1 MAGANVFILFDT
13 SNYMYR
19 GFVFAQD
26 AIAEFVRS
34 LDNPDRVAF
43 YSYSR
48 DLSRATT
55 LTPDRNQVLR
65 GVRTTVAGDDAALYN
80 ALLMTLKDAGQNT
93 GRKVVVVFSN
103 GPDNYSM
110 VPPED
115 VAELAQSKGIPIY
128 MISTREA
135 KLEPVSSTVFKRM
148 SAATGGEAYFA
159 KTWREQQKAF
169 ASIRND
175 LAHLYSV
182 SYYPQPNPNRG
193 WRTIT
198 VKLKG
203 ERMKR
208 YPHPDPQRLSA
219 GKLARGG
226 GAGGSATVSRA
237 GFGNI
242 ELNRLTVCKRR
253 PKSRRFLSTSRVLFD
268 QTAEGCAV
276 LRVGSSTRKSDIVVR
291 FGNSLPALMHK
302 TVILFLVLIGVSSTV
317 AAAPAIPWTAGQAN
331 DWYSRQP
338 WLVGSNFIPS
348 TAINELEM
356 WQADTFDL
364 PTIDREL
371 GWAQGLGMNTMRV
384 FLHNLLWQQDSAGFL
399 RRMEQFLQV
408 ADKHHIRIMFVLLD
422 SVWDPY
428 PKLGKQREP
437 KPHRP

>member
-1 MAGANVFILFDT
+1 MAKRFLLIFAVFSAFLFTSTRWTTAQEGETSIRVEVDMVQLNVAVMDSKGNYVTGLKPSDFEVTEDGIPQKVATFGEGNEATRRVTAATAQDKLGSRTLNGAADGPETTSELGSELGAAMAGANVFILFDT

-80 ALLMTLKDAGQNT
+80 ALLMTLKDAGQNS

-103 GPDNYSM
+103 GPDNASM

-203 ERMKR
+203 ER
-208 YPHPDPQRLSA
+208 
-219 GKLARGG
+219 ARRCRIRTRNGY
-226 GAGGSATVSRA
+226 
-237 GFGNI
+237 
-242 ELNRLTVCKRR
+242 R
-253 PKSRRFLSTSRVLFD
+253 PESSRVSAER
-268 QTAEGCAV
+268 TA
-276 LRVGSSTRKSDIVVR
+276 
-291 FGNSLPALMHK
+291 LPA
-302 TVILFLVLIGVSSTV
+302 VSEPTP
-317 AAAPAIPWTAGQAN
+317 AA
-331 DWYSRQP
+331 
-338 WLVGSNFIPS
+338 SN
-348 TAINELEM
+348 
-356 WQADTFDL
+356 
-364 PTIDREL
+364 
-371 GWAQGLGMNTMRV
+371 
-384 FLHNLLWQQDSAGFL
+384 
-399 RRMEQFLQV
+399 
-408 ADKHHIRIMFVLLD
+408 
-422 SVWDPY
+422 
-428 PKLGKQREP
+428 
-437 KPHRP
+437 

>member
-1 MAGANVFILFDT
+1 MAKRFFLILAVVSAFLLTSTGWTAAQEGETSIRVEVDMVQLNVAVMDGKGNYVTGLKPSDFEVTEDGIPQKVATFGEGNEATRRVTAAAGEDKSGQQSRSLNGASDAPETSSELGSELGSAMAGANVFILFDT

-55 LTPDRNQVLR
+55 LTPDRNMVLR

-103 GPDNYSM
+103 GPDNASM

-203 ERMKR
+203 ER
-208 YPHPDPQRLSA
+208 
-219 GKLARGG
+219 ARRCRIRTRNGY
-226 GAGGSATVSRA
+226 
-237 GFGNI
+237 
-242 ELNRLTVCKRR
+242 R
-253 PKSRRFLSTSRVLFD
+253 PESSRVS
-268 QTAEGCAV
+268 AERSGPP
-276 LRVGSSTRKSDIVVR
+276 VVVEPT
-291 FGNSLPALMHK
+291 S
-302 TVILFLVLIGVSSTV
+302 
-317 AAAPAIPWTAGQAN
+317 AA
-331 DWYSRQP
+331 
-338 WLVGSNFIPS
+338 SN
-348 TAINELEM
+348 
-356 WQADTFDL
+356 
-364 PTIDREL
+364 
-371 GWAQGLGMNTMRV
+371 
-384 FLHNLLWQQDSAGFL
+384 
-399 RRMEQFLQV
+399 
-408 ADKHHIRIMFVLLD
+408 
-422 SVWDPY
+422 
-428 PKLGKQREP
+428 
-437 KPHRP
+437 

>member
-1 MAGANVFILFDT
+1 MAKQFSLVLSLLFVVLLGSVSLVPAQEAETKIRVEVNMVQLNVAVMDGKGNYVTGLRPSDFIVTEDGIPQKVATFGEGNEPTRRVSSDGSEPKSGDLRIRQGSAGSSDHSSELGSELGSMMAGADVFILFDT

-34 LDNPDRVAF
+34 LDGPDRVAF

-48 DLSRATT
+48 DFSRATT
-55 LTPDRNQVLR
+55 LTADRSQVLH
-65 GVRTTVAGDDAALYN
+65 GVRSTVAGDDAALYN
-80 ALLMTLKDAGQNT
+80 ALLMTVRDAGQNM
-93 GRKVVVVFSN
+93 GRKVIVVFSN
-103 GPDNYSM
+103 GPDNFSM

-203 ERMKR
+203 ER
-208 YPHPDPQRLSA
+208 
-219 GKLARGG
+219 ARKCRIRTRNGY
-226 GAGGSATVSRA
+226 
-237 GFGNI
+237 
-242 ELNRLTVCKRR
+242 R
-253 PKSRRFLSTSRVLFD
+253 PESSRVS
-268 QTAEGCAV
+268 AERATPPAMAEPAQA
-276 LRVGSSTRKSDIVVR
+276 SS
-291 FGNSLPALMHK
+291 N
-302 TVILFLVLIGVSSTV
+302 
-317 AAAPAIPWTAGQAN
+317 
-331 DWYSRQP
+331 
-338 WLVGSNFIPS
+338 
-348 TAINELEM
+348 
-356 WQADTFDL
+356 
-364 PTIDREL
+364 
-371 GWAQGLGMNTMRV
+371 
-384 FLHNLLWQQDSAGFL
+384 
-399 RRMEQFLQV
+399 
-408 ADKHHIRIMFVLLD
+408 
-422 SVWDPY
+422 
-428 PKLGKQREP
+428 
-437 KPHRP
+437 